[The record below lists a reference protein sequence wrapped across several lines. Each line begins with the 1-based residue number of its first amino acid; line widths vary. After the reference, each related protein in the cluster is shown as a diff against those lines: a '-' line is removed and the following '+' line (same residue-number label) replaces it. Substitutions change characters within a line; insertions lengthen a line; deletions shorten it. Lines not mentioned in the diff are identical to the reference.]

1 MPQSSLAFI
10 SIKKYKVKL
19 FSAVNKKILLYKTV
33 MPYSLIIVKP
43 RQKRYAP
50 LNNSVCVTRF

>member
-43 RQKRYAP
+43 RQIRSPKQ
-50 LNNSVCVTRF
+50 